1 VAAQLSAK
9 MRAMRPEMPAP
20 VPARVFVDAR
30 GKLSFG
36 ELGGS
41 LPFAPA
47 RYFLV
52 YDVPVGKSRGGHAH
66 RSCEQYMIA
75 VSGSVRVT
83 LDDGLSRNEHVLD
96 RPDLGL
102 HVPAWIW
109 GEQNYLTE
117 DARLLVLA
125 SEPYDLVDYIADYQQ
140 FLTLKAQQ

>member
-1 VAAQLSAK
+1 
-9 MRAMRPEMPAP
+9 MGHEMPAP
-20 VPARVFVDAR
+20 IDAQVFADER

-36 ELGGS
+36 ELGNG

-52 YDVPVGKSRGGHAH
+52 YDVPAGQSRGGHAH

-75 VSGSVRVT
+75 VSGTIRVT
-83 LDDGLSRNEHVLD
+83 LDNGQSRSEHVLD

-102 HVPAWIW
+102 HVPAWTW
-109 GEQNYLTE
+109 GEQHYVGG

-125 SEPYDLVDYIADYQQ
+125 SEPYDPADYIGDYQE
-140 FLTLKAQQ
+140 FVALKAER

>member
-1 VAAQLSAK
+1 
-9 MRAMRPEMPAP
+9 MHEMPAP
-20 VPARVFVDAR
+20 IPARVFIDDR

-52 YDVPVGKSRGGHAH
+52 YDVPAGQSRGGHAH

-75 VSGSVRVT
+75 VGGSVKVT
-83 LDDGLSRNEHVLD
+83 LDDGSSRSEHLLD

-109 GEQNYLTE
+109 GEQSYVTE
-117 DARLLVLA
+117 NARLLVLA
-125 SEPYDLVDYIADYQQ
+125 SEKYDPADYIGDYQQ
-140 FLTLKAQQ
+140 FLTLKAAQ